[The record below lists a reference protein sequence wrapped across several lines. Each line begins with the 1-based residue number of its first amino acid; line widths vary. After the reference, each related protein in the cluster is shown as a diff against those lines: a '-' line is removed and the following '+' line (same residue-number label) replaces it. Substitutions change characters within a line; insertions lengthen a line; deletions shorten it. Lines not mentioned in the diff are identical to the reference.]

1 MKKIILLIY
10 ITYSFAVGL
19 GGASLQVDAISLAN
33 YGTGIAGNSNV
44 SINPASIMHDS
55 PNRLSF
61 SYNRWFNDVKG
72 NMIMHEWKNQY
83 ILLNSYELNDID
95 LWGENPDSDPLG
107 TFGTHFVALT
117 YGRGFLINHVKLG
130 FNSRAIHSRLY
141 TESTMALL
149 FDIGFQYNITSY
161 LNIGSVIKNIGFID
175 SKLDKNEIPTLYG
188 LGISYSLHKLNS
200 KLMLDYSSD
209 ELAGTS
215 TKCSFNTKL
224 GFIKLI
230 FAISSIGY
238 KTSHIEEK
246 IFLSGGFEF
255 KYRRWSFTYG
265 ILQQDNES
273 LGIPQAFQISWYY

>member
-19 GGASLQVDAISLAN
+19 GGASLQVDAISLAH
-33 YGTGIAGNSNV
+33 YGTGIAGNINV
-44 SINPASIMHDS
+44 SINPASVMYDS

-72 NMIMHEWKNQY
+72 NMIIHEWQNQY

-117 YGRGFLINHVKLG
+117 YGKGFLINHVKLG
-130 FNSRAIHSRLY
+130 FNSKAIHSRLY

-149 FDIGFQYNITSY
+149 FGMGFQYNITSN
-161 LNIGSVIKNIGFID
+161 LNIGSVVKNIGFAD
-175 SKLDKNEIPTLYG
+175 SKLDKNKIPTSFG
-188 LGISYSLHKLNS
+188 FGISYSLNKLNS

-209 ELAGTS
+209 ELAGTA

-224 GFIKLI
+224 GYITLI
-230 FAISSIGY
+230 FALSSINH
-238 KTSHIEEK
+238 KTTYFEEK

-255 KYRRWSFTYG
+255 KYQRWSFIYG
-265 ILQQDNES
+265 ILQQENKS
-273 LGIPQAFQISWYY
+273 LGIPQAFQIAWHY